1 MKKRKIAMAAGAV
14 VFLLSA
20 CGQTEGAKEPQEDTE
35 RLVIEKMDDAD
46 VQNMQNDDPTETD
59 STESIGQELT
69 SNPQD
74 EQEPI
79 QDQQIQTEE
88 VADERDL
95 LYEAFLKNEISV
107 ANPYVEGMNLTVM
120 DEKNYE
126 SEFEGAMKKYAY
138 VDVNADDKPELI
150 FTIGSATSELM
161 YILGV
166 CDNELVCFDV
176 FESHTRSISFGVY
189 DYGLVWEIRDYDGFE
204 KTFYSYTE
212 DGQQMVAKRFT
223 QEDGADLAAYEGEEP
238 EWITLQ

>member
-1 MKKRKIAMAAGAV
+1 MKKRKIAMAAGTV

-59 STESIGQELT
+59 STEGIGQDLT

-88 VADERDL
+88 AADERDL

-126 SEFEGAMKKYAY
+126 SEFEGAIKEYAY

-176 FESHTRSISFGVY
+176 FESHSRSISFGVY
-189 DYGLVWEIRDYDGFE
+189 DYGLVWETRDDDGFE
-204 KTFYSYTE
+204 MTFYSYTA

-223 QEDGADLAAYEGEEP
+223 EENGADLAAYEGEEP